1 MIYADSTFFVAL
13 KSRRD
18 IFHLHAGHF
27 YERRQEE
34 RWLWSP
40 WHRVEVFNT
49 LRQLV
54 RHPDR
59 RYRLR
64 PAETRMAIHLLEN
77 DVRAGYFNHIEAD
90 WRDVLRTANEISL
103 AHGTEL
109 PCRSADLLHVAY
121 AKQLAADLF
130 VGFDQD
136 QIGLADAAGL
146 ATVDLTTIRAD

>member
-1 MIYADSTFFVAL
+1 MIYANSTFFVAL

-18 IFHLHAGHF
+18 VFHPRAGHF
-27 YERRQEE
+27 YEQRQEDG
-34 RWLWSP
+34 WLWSP

-64 PAETRMAIHLLEN
+64 LPEARMAIDLLEN
-77 DVRAGYFNHIEAD
+77 DVRVGYFTHIEAD

-103 AHGTEL
+103 AHGADL
-109 PCRSADLLHVAY
+109 ACRSADLLHVAY
-121 AKQLAADLF
+121 AQELSASLF
-130 VGFDQD
+130 VRFDED
-136 QIGLADAAGL
+136 QIHLARAAGL
-146 ATVDLTTIRAD
+146 ETLDLRSN

>member
-18 IFHLHAGHF
+18 SFHPRAARF
-27 YERRQEE
+27 YEQRQEE
-34 RWLWSP
+34 GWLWSP

-49 LRQLV
+49 LWQLV

-64 PAETRMAIHLLEN
+64 LPEARAAIHLLEN
-77 DVRAGYFNHIEAD
+77 DVRVGYFTHIEAD
-90 WRDVLRTANEISL
+90 WRDVLRTANEINLSY
-103 AHGTEL
+103 AAEL

-121 AKQLAADLF
+121 ATELSADLF
-130 VGFDQD
+130 VGFDED
-136 QIGLADAAGL
+136 QLGLATAAGL
-146 ATVDLTTIRAD
+146 QALDLRSN

>member
-18 IFHLHAGHF
+18 VFHPRAGHF
-27 YERRQEE
+27 YEERQDEG
-34 RWLWSP
+34 WLWSP

-64 PAETRMAIHLLEN
+64 LPEARMAIHLLEN
-77 DVRAGYFNHIEAD
+77 DVRVGYFTHTEAD

-103 AHGTEL
+103 IHGADM

-121 AKQLAADLF
+121 AKELAASLF
-130 VGFDQD
+130 VGFDED
-136 QIGLADAAGL
+136 QINLAGAAGL
-146 ATVDLTTIRAD
+146 DTADLRR